1 MHPLLK
7 RILLNS
13 LVTASVLGLMG
24 YGLTELA
31 RMWLVTQAPVRA
43 QPGAP
48 APAPAGDDTAA
59 ALGPQVP
66 LVMAGWGVAFVVVGE
81 VVLWFV
87 RGRKQY
93 VAKSAPAPVPAGP
106 DPAEVLLEQLL
117 REAEAKQAAETA
129 RSSADPD
136 TVRVPASNS

>member
-1 MHPLLK
+1 MHPLLQ

-48 APAPAGDDTAA
+48 VSTGDDTAA

-87 RGRKQY
+87 RGRKQHA
-93 VAKSAPAPVPAGP
+93 AKSVPAPVPAGP